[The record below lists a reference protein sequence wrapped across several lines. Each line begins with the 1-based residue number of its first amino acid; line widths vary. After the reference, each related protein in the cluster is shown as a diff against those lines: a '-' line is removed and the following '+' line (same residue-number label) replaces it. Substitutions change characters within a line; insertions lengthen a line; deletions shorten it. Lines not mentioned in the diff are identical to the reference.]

1 MRQSDPCRI
10 SRERF
15 MPDPEQTL
23 APDLEQLTA
32 RHLRRTRRTVEQGA
46 RLPFAN
52 VDGRQLRVFCS
63 NDYLGLAHDP
73 RLAEAMAD
81 AARLWGVGSGAA
93 HLVTGHTEIHHCLE
107 AELAEFTGRERAL
120 LFSTGYMANLGLISA
135 LAGRR
140 DLIVE
145 DRLNHAS
152 LIDATRLCGARVRR
166 YCHGDSAAADA
177 RLDAAAGERRLIVTD
192 GVFSMDGDTAP
203 LSDLARV
210 AALRDAWLI
219 VDDAHGLGVMGKN
232 GRGSLE
238 VHGLGPDDVPGL
250 MGTLGKAFGAFGAFV
265 AGSHALIETLIQH
278 ARTYIYTTA
287 PPPAVAAAARRAL
300 QIVQDESG
308 RRDHLAA
315 LIKRFRDGASSLG
328 LRLMPSA
335 SPIQPLLVGDPGQAL
350 AASQWLYERGFW
362 IAAIRPPTVPV
373 GSSRLRVTLSAAHR
387 TGDVDDLLEAL
398 SRCPALEIGG

>member
-1 MRQSDPCRI
+1 
-10 SRERF
+10 
-15 MPDPEQTL
+15 MPGPDTTL
-23 APDLEQLTA
+23 EPVLEQLTA
-32 RHLRRTRRTVEQGA
+32 RHLRRTRRIVEQGA
-46 RLPFAN
+46 RLPLTN
-52 VDGRQLRVFCS
+52 VNGRQLRVFCS

-73 RLAEAMAD
+73 RLGEAMAE
-81 AARLWGVGSGAA
+81 AARLWGAGSGAA

-152 LIDATRLCGARVRR
+152 LIDAARLCRARVRR
-166 YCHGDSAAADA
+166 YRHGDSAAAAA
-177 RLDAAAGERRLIVTD
+177 RLEEPAGRRKLIVTD

-210 AALRDAWLI
+210 AVLRDAWLI
-219 VDDAHGLGVMGKN
+219 VDDAHGLGVMGKT

-238 VHGLGPDDVPGL
+238 AQGLGPDDVPGL
-250 MGTLGKAFGAFGAFV
+250 MGTLGKAFGTFGAFV
-265 AGSHALIETLIQH
+265 AGSDALIETLIQH
-278 ARTYIYTTA
+278 ARSYIYTTA

-300 QIVQDESG
+300 QIVRDESW
-308 RRDHLAA
+308 RRDHLAD
-315 LIKRFRDGASSLG
+315 LINRFRDGASNLG
-328 LRLMPSA
+328 LRLMASA
-335 SPIQPLLVGDPGQAL
+335 SPIQPLLIGDPRQAL

-362 IAAIRPPTVPV
+362 ITAIRPPTVPE

-387 TGDVDDLLEAL
+387 REDIDDLLEAL
-398 SRCPALEIGG
+398 SRCPGLEIGA